1 MEVKNTDVI
10 SYISFVVNRYN
21 KERKNIDKI
30 GCKEIIKSLIIYNE
44 LEDYIKDI
52 TFKDTNDYSMA
63 YSYFDKSIIVNY
75 NFINKKERN
84 FQVYYK
90 IFGLHDDH
98 YISNIDIIYTLIHEV
113 MHAKQYKFLDTSNDA
128 FLKEILRKSLT
139 AVNVTKDN
147 REEMLRY
154 DEASK
159 KASIYLY
166 DPAEINAD
174 AEAIKQTILI
184 IKKMDLPNKQKYI
197 SMYETMLKT
206 NAIVNYKKHLFGVTS
221 PIEVFFKRRSK
232 YIKDDYKL
240 NKKEI
245 YKYSFDERLSYGLC
259 ITKWEYVN
267 LDKEIKSIVYS
278 MIK

>member
-1 MEVKNTDVI
+1 
-10 SYISFVVNRYN
+10 
-21 KERKNIDKI
+21 
-30 GCKEIIKSLIIYNE
+30 
-44 LEDYIKDI
+44 
-52 TFKDTNDYSMA
+52 
-63 YSYFDKSIIVNY
+63 
-75 NFINKKERN
+75 
-84 FQVYYK
+84 
-90 IFGLHDDH
+90 
-98 YISNIDIIYTLIHEV
+98 
-113 MHAKQYKFLDTSNDA
+113 
-128 FLKEILRKSLT
+128 
-139 AVNVTKDN
+139 
-147 REEMLRY
+147 
-154 DEASK
+154 
-159 KASIYLY
+159 
-166 DPAEINAD
+166 
-174 AEAIKQTILI
+174 
-184 IKKMDLPNKQKYI
+184 MDLPNKQKYI